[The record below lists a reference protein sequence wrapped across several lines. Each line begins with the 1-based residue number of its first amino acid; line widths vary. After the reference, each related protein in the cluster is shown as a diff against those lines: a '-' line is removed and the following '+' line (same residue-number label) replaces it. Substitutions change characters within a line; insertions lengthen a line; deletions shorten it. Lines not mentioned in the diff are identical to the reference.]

1 MTVIKRLNWIYLLV
15 LLVMSFTSYG
25 QIKFCGDFESFHPV
39 DQEII
44 KLREHLQTDGI
55 DTIIMYSHWIYT
67 NGFNGYGKVL
77 WKTDGEIFQ
86 LRLNYDKETSRITM
100 TDTMQ
105 VLNDSIVNFFFD
117 EQLDSIKNNPEKQDI
132 QMSHDG
138 RHFISINW
146 GENQYCYT
154 ISNLLVQFNPDNK
167 RVQWINYFKEEGTD
181 SIYIDGVRIESS
193 SKTKRRKKK

>member
-1 MTVIKRLNWIYLLV
+1 MTMINQLKWISLLA

-25 QIKFCGDFESFHPV
+25 QIKICGDVESFHPI
-39 DQEII
+39 DKEIF
-44 KLREHLQTDGI
+44 KLRKHLQTEGV
-55 DTIIMYSHWIYT
+55 DTIIIYSHWIYT

-77 WKTDGEIFQ
+77 WKKDGETFQ
-86 LRLNYDKETSRITM
+86 LRLNYNKETSQITM
-100 TDTMQ
+100 IDTMK

-117 EQLDSIKNNPEKQDI
+117 YQLESIKKNPEKQYI
-132 QMSHDG
+132 EMSHDG

-146 GENQYCYT
+146 GGNQYCYT

-181 SIYIDGVRIESS
+181 AIHIDGVRIDSS
-193 SKTKRRKKK
+193 SKMK